1 MEMILLGV
9 TLTSSAV
16 AILMGGF
23 AWRLIRE
30 ERRRSDARIAALSAA
45 IGGDPGII
53 HDEEATVV
61 VRREPVV
68 TQEAPPDIPAADWAF
83 RDEPIA
89 LGSDL
94 FTAAQ
99 LPAPSRFH
107 LIGIAAAGA
116 VVILAIVAAS
126 VTAISVGRG
135 AVETPTTP
143 ATPATPAA
151 PAPAPA
157 AAPQATPLE
166 LIALGHE
173 RQPDRLTVRGIVR
186 NPTAGA
192 EVRQLNAV
200 VLLFDHDGGF
210 VATAR
215 APIDGADL
223 APGAERTFVVSLP
236 AGVDV
241 ERYRVS
247 FRSDDHVV
255 PHVDHRSRKSE
266 I

>member
-30 ERRRSDARIAALSAA
+30 ERRRSEARIAALAAA

-53 HDEEATVV
+53 HEEEATAV

-68 TQEAPPDIPAADWAF
+68 MQEAPPDMPAADWAF

-89 LGSDL
+89 LGSDM

-99 LPAPSRFH
+99 RPAPSRFR

-143 ATPATPAA
+143 ATPAA

-157 AAPQATPLE
+157 AAPPATPLE

-173 RQPDRLTVRGIVR
+173 RQPDRLTVRGVVR

-223 APGAERTFVVSLP
+223 APGAERTFVVSIP
-236 AGVDV
+236 ASADV